1 MTPSKSAKTTPP
13 PAPATLRWDDAEIN
27 TELLGIDLRWGQ
39 VRIGLDMQYFN
50 ETKRTGVSAY
60 IRKDDRWTDDVMV
73 PGALMP
79 LSKPRRGQLDYL
91 FDGVAHVIATNF
103 PGTTLVRT
111 SMQMDPGE
119 SLRANEPNPGEFE
132 FSA

>member
-1 MTPSKSAKTTPP
+1 MTKTQCTNRMPP
-13 PAPATLRWDDAEIN
+13 PAPTTLRWEDAEIN
-27 TELLGIDLRWGQ
+27 TELLGIDLQWGH
-39 VRIGLDMQYFN
+39 VRIGLDMQYFQ
-50 ETKRTGVSAY
+50 EPKRTGVSAY

-103 PGTTLVRT
+103 PGTVLVRST
-111 SMQMDPGE
+111 IQMDHGE
-119 SLRANEPNPGEFE
+119 SLRASEPNPGEFE

>member
-1 MTPSKSAKTTPP
+1 MTKTQCTNRMPP
-13 PAPATLRWDDAEIN
+13 PAPTTLRWEDAEIN
-27 TELLGIDLRWGQ
+27 TALLGIDLQWGH
-39 VRIGLDMQYFN
+39 VRIGLDMQYFQ
-50 ETKRTGVSAY
+50 EPKRTGVSAY

-79 LSKPRRGQLDYL
+79 LSEPRRDQLDYL
-91 FDGVAHVIATNF
+91 FDVVALVIATHF

-111 SMQMDPGE
+111 SMQTEPGQ
-119 SLRANEPNPGEFE
+119 SLRANQPNPGEFE

>member
-1 MTPSKSAKTTPP
+1 MTKTQCTNRMPP
-13 PAPATLRWDDAEIN
+13 PAPTTLRWEDAEIN
-27 TELLGIDLRWGQ
+27 TELLGIDLQWGH
-39 VRIGLDMQYFN
+39 VRIGLDMQYFQ
-50 ETKRTGVSAY
+50 EPKRTGVSAY

-79 LSKPRRGQLDYL
+79 FCEPRRDQLDYL
-91 FDGVAHVIATNF
+91 FDAVALVIATNF